1 MPTPHSQVE
10 ADRMRHSALRQR
22 IMEGLWRPDAYRRML
37 DTVGI
42 DRARAW
48 GDQRIID
55 IGTPLLRSS
64 AVRNAT
70 LYLRVPYFE
79 HADDDDE
86 ADDTEPAAVIN
97 ELLRRA
103 RWGPLMTGVLQQAIA
118 LNDAALRYEVSL
130 KDDGT
135 PIVRFYPRSVSDL
148 MGDPRYDDPSQ
159 PRKIYESVHYHGQE
173 VWRVWDD
180 VERWCEEPDGSE
192 IAGTR
197 APHGQGRCPWVLWHT
212 TPNNRLW
219 SPYVNAEL
227 VDLTLSLSVAET
239 FKSHAF
245 FEACWPQRYIVGAQP
260 AGVGVDDLAADT
272 ARQTVTADPATVL
285 LLEPTGEG
293 QQPMVGQWNISCD
306 PAKMADAVDR
316 QQRRA
321 SLAIGAAGSDVYRAS
336 GETRSAYAL
345 EITRQNQRTQ
355 QVNLAPLCQPS
366 DEWLAGAIALG
377 INTQLNT
384 DRMPI
389 EGYRVRYRV
398 LSPSMEEVQLV
409 TTMQAAGLIDDEQAR
424 LMVDPFVDPPHPGE
438 QSDDDDTDT
447 AGPIDEVNAEEVS
460 LLALNGAQVTAA
472 QGIVQATAEGK
483 IPRDT
488 AVAMLEAFF
497 VMPRQQAEAI
507 LGTVGA
513 GFVPTPEPGTVP
525 AE

>member
-1 MPTPHSQVE
+1 MPTPHNESE
-10 ADRMRHSALRQR
+10 AARMRHSALRQR
-22 IMEGLWRPDAYRRML
+22 IMDGLWRPDAYSRML

-70 LYLRVPYFE
+70 LYLRAPYFE
-79 HADDDDE
+79 HPADDDE
-86 ADDTEPAAVIN
+86 GGPGRVVN
-97 ELLRRA
+97 EMLRRA

-148 MGDPRYDDPSQ
+148 MGAPRYDDPSQ

-173 VWRVWDD
+173 VWRVWDELD
-180 VERWCEEPDGSE
+180 RWLEEPDGSE
-192 IAGTR
+192 IEGTR

-212 TPNNRLW
+212 TPGNRLW

-227 VDLTLSLSVAET
+227 VDLTLSLAVAET

-245 FEACWPQRYIVGAQP
+245 FEAAWPQRFIVNAQP
-260 AGVGVDDLAADT
+260 AGIGVDDLAAET

-285 LLEPTGEG
+285 LLEQTGEG
-293 QQPMVGQWNISCD
+293 QPMVGQWAVGAD
-306 PAKMADAVDR
+306 PKTMADAVDR

-321 SLAIGAAGSDVYRAS
+321 ALAVGAAGSDVYRAS
-336 GETRSAYAL
+336 GRAQNSAYAL
-345 EITRQNQRTQ
+345 EITRQNQRQ
-355 QVNLAPLCQPS
+355 MQVDLAPLCQPS
-366 DEWLAGAIALG
+366 DEWLAGAIALAV
-377 INTQLNT
+377 NTQLE
-384 DRMPI
+384 RGAMPI

-398 LSPSMEEVQLV
+398 LSPSMEEVDLV
-409 TTMQAAGLIDDEQAR
+409 TKMLAAGLITDESAR
-424 LMVDPFVDPPHPGE
+424 LMVDPFADPPRDGE
-438 QSDDDDTDT
+438 QVEADTAT
-447 AGPIDEVNAEEVS
+447 AGPLEDVDAEQVS
-460 LLALNGAQVTAA
+460 ALALNGAQVTAA
-472 QGIVQATAEGK
+472 QGIVEATAAGRL
-483 IPRDT
+483 PRST

-497 VMPRQQAEAI
+497 VMPRETAEAI
-507 LGTVGA
+507 LGNVGA
-513 GFVPTPEPGTVP
+513 GFTPTPEPGTT